1 MNKIVLLGINSKF
14 VHTNIAIRY
23 IKKYVENNSGF
34 KLNILEKTIN
44 NHIEEIISEI
54 YREKPEI
61 LILSV
66 YIWNAEYAYKF
77 IKEIKKILPNLKLI
91 LGGPEVSYNAREL
104 MEKYKEID
112 YIISGEGEKTALEF
126 LTKDIKDVKGIY
138 YRNNQEILFNGE
150 RELICQLDEIPFPY
164 EESEFYEKGKIFYY
178 ESSRGCPYRCSY
190 CMSSIDKTVRN
201 FSIERV
207 KKDLMIFLD
216 NGIKLVKFIDRTYNL
231 KKSRYMEIW
240 EFLLENY
247 REDTT
252 FHFEITG
259 DLFDEEVLEFLVKVP
274 KGYFQFEIG
283 VQTIFPETMKIIH
296 RNNNLEKLARNVLA
310 IKENIHLHL
319 DLIAGLPKETYTDF
333 KKSFDY
339 VYKLKPEMIQLGF
352 LKILKGTEISNQIDD
367 YGYKFLS
374 YPPYEILSN
383 KHISY
388 EEILKLKDIE
398 EALDIYYNSE
408 KFMRST
414 DYIINNFYE
423 SPFEFFE
430 EISLYLREKNF
441 YGLGHKVNVYFEM
454 LHEFYKD
461 KDFKNKD
468 IFLEYIKFDYLYMEK
483 PKFDF
488 SWLKRES
495 DKDKYNEILKSRV
508 KFNIRELYKATE
520 YEVFNID
527 IFTGEKKKQEIL
539 FHYNKEKSVEVIS

>member
-1 MNKIVLLGINSKF
+1 MDKIVILGINSKF

-23 IKKYVENNSGF
+23 IKKYVENNSDL
-34 KLNILEKTIN
+34 KLKILEKTIN

-54 YREKPEI
+54 YRENPKI

-91 LGGPEVSYNAREL
+91 LGGPEVSYNAVEL

-112 YIISGEGEKTALEF
+112 YIISGEGEKTTLEF

-207 KKDLMIFLD
+207 KKDLMIFLN

-259 DLFDEEVLEFLVKVP
+259 DLFDEEVLEFLVKIP

-319 DLIAGLPKETYTDF
+319 DLIAGLPKETYIDF
-333 KKSFDY
+333 KKSFDF

-352 LKILKGTEISNQIDD
+352 LKILKGTEISSQIDD

-408 KFMRST
+408 KFIKST

-430 EISLYLREKNF
+430 EISLYLRENNF

-454 LHEFYKD
+454 LHEFYKV
-461 KDFKNKD
+461 KDFKNID
-468 IFLEYIKFDYLYMEK
+468 VFLEYIKFDYLYMEK

-488 SWLKRES
+488 SWLKRKS

-508 KFNIRELYKATE
+508 KFNIRELYKVTE
-520 YEVFNID
+520 YEIFNID
-527 IFTGEKKKQEIL
+527 VFTGEKKKQELL

>member
-1 MNKIVLLGINSKF
+1 
-14 VHTNIAIRY
+14 
-23 IKKYVENNSGF
+23 
-34 KLNILEKTIN
+34 
-44 NHIEEIISEI
+44 
-54 YREKPEI
+54 
-61 LILSV
+61 
-66 YIWNAEYAYKF
+66 
-77 IKEIKKILPNLKLI
+77 
-91 LGGPEVSYNAREL
+91 
-104 MEKYKEID
+104 
-112 YIISGEGEKTALEF
+112 
-126 LTKDIKDVKGIY
+126 
-138 YRNNQEILFNGE
+138 
-150 RELICQLDEIPFPY
+150 
-164 EESEFYEKGKIFYY
+164 
-178 ESSRGCPYRCSY
+178 
-190 CMSSIDKTVRN
+190 
-201 FSIERV
+201 
-207 KKDLMIFLD
+207 MIFLN

-247 REDTT
+247 RKDTT

-319 DLIAGLPKETYTDF
+319 DLIAGLPKETYIDF
-333 KKSFDY
+333 KKSFDF

-352 LKILKGTEISNQIDD
+352 LKILKGTEISSQIDD

-408 KFMRST
+408 KFIKST

-430 EISLYLREKNF
+430 EISLYLRENNF

-454 LHEFYKD
+454 LHEFYKV
-461 KDFKNKD
+461 KDFKNID
-468 IFLEYIKFDYLYMEK
+468 VFLEYIKFDYLYMEK

-488 SWLKRES
+488 SWLKRKS

-508 KFNIRELYKATE
+508 KFNIRELYKVTE
-520 YEVFNID
+520 YEIFNID
-527 IFTGEKKKQEIL
+527 VFTGEKKKQELL